1 MSRTTNPGF
10 DYDAFISASP
20 ADRAWVSAT
29 LLPRLEGAG
38 LRICLAERDFELGAP
53 KLINV
58 ERAVERSR
66 KTVLVI
72 TPSWLDGEWA
82 TFEALLV
89 QASDPA
95 GRRQRLIPAIV
106 EPAPLPA
113 RLDMLTSL
121 DLTDPSRF
129 DAQVERLVAALRAG
143 GMPPARSQPAAPR
156 VVSRPATL
164 GDGRLDYERGLRALE
179 QHVQPDGGPD
189 WADFSLH
196 KEQLM
201 SNLRDE
207 RRYGSTETTRAA
219 RSRIVDQLN
228 PLALRLTQLSFTDLC
243 LGRTR
248 AE

>member
-1 MSRTTNPGF
+1 MGSTANPGF
-10 DYDAFISASP
+10 EYDAFISASP
-20 ADRAWVSAT
+20 ADRAWVRAT
-29 LLPRLEGAG
+29 LLPRLERAG
-38 LRICLAERDFELGAP
+38 LRVCLAERDFELGAP

-66 KTVLVI
+66 KTVLAI
-72 TPSWLDGEWA
+72 TPSWLDGEWS
-82 TFEALLV
+82 TFEALLA
-89 QASDPA
+89 QTSDPA
-95 GRRQRLIPAIV
+95 ARRRRMIPAIV
-106 EPAPLPA
+106 RPAPLPA
-113 RLDMLTSL
+113 RLDMLEPL
-121 DLTDPSRF
+121 DLTDPARF
-129 DAQVERLVAALRAG
+129 DAQVERLIAALRPGEAAPA
-143 GMPPARSQPAAPR
+143 PPQPAAPR
-156 VVSRPATL
+156 VASRPASL

-228 PLALRLTQLSFTDLC
+228 PLALRLARLSFTDLC
-243 LGRTR
+243 LGRTP
-248 AE
+248 AK